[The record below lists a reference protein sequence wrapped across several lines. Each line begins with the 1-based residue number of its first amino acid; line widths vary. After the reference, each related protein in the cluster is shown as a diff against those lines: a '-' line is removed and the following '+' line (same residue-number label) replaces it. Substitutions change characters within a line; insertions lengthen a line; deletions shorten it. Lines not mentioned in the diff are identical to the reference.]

1 MDQISKKIEMI
12 SQKLKELKNKFYNH
26 KIDGYLVP
34 KNDEYFSEFAQKDK
48 LKSISGFNGSF
59 GLAIILKKKNFLF
72 VDGRYVEQAK
82 IQVGKKFKILEI
94 PKTLPHQILSSR
106 LNLGFDPMV
115 FTYRSLLYF
124 FRNKIKLTPITK
136 TIIKS
141 DTLKDRISRKFY
153 SLSPKVVGETVNS
166 KIKRLIQILKKDG
179 SDHIFI
185 SAPENV
191 AWLLNIRG
199 RDNPFSPIPN
209 CRVIL
214 NTKGKIS
221 FFSDIKKSSNIF
233 KKKNFLKIS
242 FFNENKIE
250 NFLSELNVKKIII
263 DKNSCSILFENLIR
277 SKFKISKIGDPLY
290 IMKSIKNKVEINKTI
305 ESHIHDGVAVTK
317 FLYWIKKNQNK
328 KISEIDAEKKLESFR
343 KQNKNYL
350 FPSFNTISATGKN
363 GSIIHYRASNKT
375 CREIKRNDIYL
386 CDSGGQYAYG
396 TTDVTRTIS
405 FKRQPK
411 NIIDSFTR
419 VLKGHIAVATANI
432 SKQKNGS
439 NIDKLARKYLKEVK
453 KDFSHGTGHG
463 VGYFLNVHEG
473 PQAISKRNSVK
484 LREGMILSNEPGFY
498 LQGKFGIRIENL
510 VYIKKEKNNL
520 IFKNLTLV
528 PIDINLVNFKLL
540 SSQEKKYLINYH
552 FEVYSKIQ
560 KFLSINEKRWLMKSI

>member
-1 MDQISKKIEMI
+1 MDQISKKIKMI
-12 SQKLKELKNKFYNH
+12 SQRLKELKKKLNLH
-26 KIDGYLVP
+26 KIDGYIIP

-48 LKSISGFNGSF
+48 LKTISAFNGSF
-59 GLAIILKKKNFLF
+59 GLAIVLKKKNFLF

-82 IQVGKKFKILEI
+82 IQSGKNFKIIEI
-94 PKTLPHQILSSR
+94 PRKLPHQILNSR

-115 FTYRSLLYF
+115 FTSRSLLYY
-124 FRNKIKLTPITK
+124 FRNKIKLTPIPT
-136 TIIKS
+136 TLLNSNIIKGRKS
-141 DTLKDRISRKFY
+141 KKFY
-153 SLSPKVVGETVNS
+153 LLKTEVVGETMNS

-209 CRVIL
+209 CRIIL
-214 NTKGKIS
+214 NTKGKVS
-221 FFSDIKKSSNIF
+221 FFSDIKSSSNML
-233 KKKNFLKIS
+233 KKKDFIKTS
-242 FFNENKIE
+242 FFTENQIE
-250 NFLSELNVKKIII
+250 NFLVKLNAKKIII
-263 DKNSCSILFENLIR
+263 DKNSCSLFFENIIN

-290 IMKSIKNKVEINKTI
+290 LMKSVKNKVEINNTI
-305 ESHIHDGVAVTK
+305 KSHISDGVAVTK

-328 KISEIDAEKKLESFR
+328 KISEIDADKKLASFR

-350 FPSFNTISATGKN
+350 FPSFNTISATGRN
-363 GSIIHYRASNKT
+363 GSIIHYRASKKT
-375 CREIKRNDIYL
+375 CREIKPNDIYL
-386 CDSGGQYAYG
+386 CDSGGQYNYG

-405 FKRQPK
+405 FKEQPK
-411 NIIDSFTR
+411 NIKDSFTR

-432 SKQKNGS
+432 SKQKTGS

-473 PQAISKRNSVK
+473 PQAISKNNNVK
-484 LREGMILSNEPGFY
+484 LKDGMILSNEPGFY
-498 LQGKFGIRIENL
+498 LQGKYGIRIENL

-520 IFKNLTLV
+520 VFKNLTLA
-528 PIDINLVNFKLL
+528 PIDMSLVNFRLL
-540 SSQEKKYLINYH
+540 NPQEKKYLINYH
-552 FEVYSKIQ
+552 LDVYYKLY
-560 KFLSINEKRWLMKSI
+560 KFLTLSEKKWFLKSI

>member
-1 MDQISKKIEMI
+1 MI
-12 SQKLKELKNKFYNH
+12 SEKLKELKNKFYSH
-26 KIDGYLVP
+26 KIDGYVVP
-34 KNDEYFSEFAQKDK
+34 KNDEYFSEFAKKDK
-48 LKSISGFNGSF
+48 LKTITGFDGSF

-82 IQVGKKFKILEI
+82 IQAGKKFKIFEI
-94 PKTLPHQILSSR
+94 SKKLPYQILNSR
-106 LNLGFDPMV
+106 LNLGFDPTV
-115 FTYRSLLYF
+115 FTSRSLIYF

-136 TIIKS
+136 IIVNPDILKS
-141 DTLKDRISRKFY
+141 HTSRKFY
-153 SLSPKVVGETVNS
+153 SLNPKVVGETANS
-166 KIKRLIQILKKDG
+166 KIKRLIQILKKDR
-179 SDHIFI
+179 SDYIFI

-209 CRVIL
+209 CRIVIS
-214 NTKGKIS
+214 TKGEVS

-233 KKKNFLKIS
+233 KKKNSLKIS
-242 FFNENKIE
+242 FYKESQIE
-250 NFLSELNVKKIII
+250 NFLGRLKSKKIII
-263 DKNSCSILFENLIR
+263 DKNSCPVLLENLIN

-290 IMKSIKNKVEINKTI
+290 LMKSIKNKVEINKTI

-350 FPSFNTISATGKN
+350 FPSFSTISATGKN

-375 CREIKRNDIYL
+375 CREIKQNDIYL
-386 CDSGGQYAYG
+386 CDSGGQYTYG

-405 FKRQPK
+405 FKVQPK
-411 NIIDSFTR
+411 NIKDAFTR
-419 VLKGHIAVATANI
+419 VLKGHIAVASANI
-432 SKQKNGS
+432 SKQKTGS
-439 NIDKLARKYLKEVK
+439 NIDKLARRYLNEVK

-473 PQAISKRNSVK
+473 PQAISKRNNIE

-498 LQGKFGIRIENL
+498 LQGKYGIRIENL

-520 IFKNLTLV
+520 VFKNLTLA
-528 PIDINLVNFKLL
+528 PIDINLINFNLL
-540 SSQEKKYLINYH
+540 SSEEKKYLINYH
-552 FEVYSKIQ
+552 FEVYSKIH
-560 KFLSINEKRWLMKSI
+560 KYLSLSEKKWLLKSI

>member
-1 MDQISKKIEMI
+1 MDQISKKIKMI
-12 SQKLKELKNKFYNH
+12 SQKLKELKNKFYH
-26 KIDGYLVP
+26 LEIDGYLVP

-48 LKSISGFNGSF
+48 LKTITGFNGSF

-94 PKTLPHQILSSR
+94 PKKLPYQILSSK

-115 FTYRSLLYF
+115 FTSRSLQYY

-141 DTLKDRISRKFY
+141 DILKEHESRNFY
-153 SLSPKVVGETVNS
+153 SLSPRVVGETVKS

-209 CRVIL
+209 CRIIL
-214 NTKGKIS
+214 NTKGEIN

-233 KKKNFLKIS
+233 TKRDFLKI
-242 FFNENKIE
+242 FFFKENQIE
-250 NFLSELNVKKIII
+250 NFLKRLIAKKVII
-263 DKNSCSILFENLIR
+263 DKNSCSISLEVLIS
-277 SKFKISKIGDPLY
+277 SKFKVSKIGDPLY
-290 IMKSIKNKVEINKTI
+290 LMKSIKNKVEISQTI
-305 ESHIHDGVAVTK
+305 KSHIHDGVAVTK
-317 FLYWIKKNQNK
+317 FLYWIKKNQGK
-328 KISEIDAEKKLESFR
+328 KISEIDAEKKLESLR

-350 FPSFNTISATGKN
+350 FPSFSTISATGKN

-375 CREIKRNDIYL
+375 CREIKQNDIYL

-405 FKRQPK
+405 FEAQPK
-411 NIIDSFTR
+411 NIKDAYTR

-432 SKQKNGS
+432 SKQKTGS
-439 NIDKLARKYLKEVK
+439 NIDKLARRYLKEVK

-473 PQAISKRNSVK
+473 PQAISRRNNVK

-498 LQGKFGIRIENL
+498 LKGKYGVRIENL
-510 VYIKKEKNNL
+510 VYVKKEKNNL
-520 IFKNLTLV
+520 VFKNLTLV
-528 PIDINLVNFKLL
+528 PIDIDLINFKIL
-540 SSQEKKYLINYH
+540 SSQEKKYLISYH
-552 FEVYSKIQ
+552 FEVYSKIH
-560 KFLSINEKRWLMKSI
+560 KFLSFDEKIWLLKSI

>member
-1 MDQISKKIEMI
+1 MI
-12 SQKLKELKNKFYNH
+12 SEKLKELKNKFYHH
-26 KIDGYLVP
+26 KIDGYVVP
-34 KNDEYFSEFAQKDK
+34 KNDEYFSEFAKKDK
-48 LKSISGFNGSF
+48 LKTITGFDGSF

-82 IQVGKKFKILEI
+82 IQAGKKFKILEI
-94 PKTLPHQILSSR
+94 SKKLPYQILNSR
-106 LNLGFDPMV
+106 LNLGFDPKV
-115 FTYRSLLYF
+115 FTSRSLIYF

-136 TIIKS
+136 IIVNS
-141 DTLKDRISRKFY
+141 DILKNHTSSKFY
-153 SLSPKVVGETVNS
+153 SLNPKVVGETVNS
-166 KIKRLIQILKKDG
+166 KIKRLIQILKKDR
-179 SDHIFI
+179 SDYIFI

-209 CRVIL
+209 CKIII
-214 NTKGKIS
+214 NNKGEIS
-221 FFSDIKKSSNIF
+221 FFSDIKKSSNIS
-233 KKKNFLKIS
+233 KKKIFLRIS
-242 FFNENKIE
+242 FYKENQIE
-250 NFLSELNVKKIII
+250 NFLDRLKSKKIII
-263 DKNSCSILFENLIR
+263 DKNSCPVLLENLIS

-290 IMKSIKNKVEINKTI
+290 LMKSIKNKVEINKTI

-350 FPSFNTISATGKN
+350 FPSFSTISATGKN
-363 GSIIHYRASNKT
+363 GSIIHYCASNKT
-375 CREIKRNDIYL
+375 CREIKRNDLYL
-386 CDSGGQYAYG
+386 FDSGGQYTYG

-405 FKRQPK
+405 FKVQPK
-411 NIIDSFTR
+411 NIKDAFTR

-432 SKQKNGS
+432 SKQKTGS
-439 NIDKLARKYLKEVK
+439 NIDKLARSYLNEVK

-473 PQAISKRNSVK
+473 PHAISKRNTIK

-498 LQGKFGIRIENL
+498 LQGKYGIRIENL

-520 IFKNLTLV
+520 VFKNLTLV
-528 PIDINLVNFKLL
+528 PIDINLINFKLL
-540 SSQEKKYLINYH
+540 SSEEKKYLINYH
-552 FEVYSKIQ
+552 FEVYSKIH
-560 KFLSINEKRWLMKSI
+560 KFLSLSEKKWLIKSL

>member
-1 MDQISKKIEMI
+1 MDQISKKIKMI
-12 SQKLKELKNKFYNH
+12 SQSLKKLKKKFYDYE
-26 KIDGYLVP
+26 IDGYVVP

-48 LKSISGFNGSF
+48 LKTITGFNGSF

-82 IQVGKKFKILEI
+82 IQAGKKFKILEI
-94 PKTLPHQILSSR
+94 PKKLPYQILRPS

-115 FTYRSLLYF
+115 FTSRSLLYY
-124 FRNKIKLTPITK
+124 FRNKVKLTPIPNS
-136 TIIKS
+136 ILNSNIS
-141 DTLKDRISRKFY
+141 KDQTSKKFY
-153 SLSPKVVGETVNS
+153 LLNPKIVGETVNS

-209 CRVIL
+209 CRIIL
-214 NTKGKIS
+214 NTKGEVS
-221 FFSDIKKSSNIF
+221 FFSDIKNSSNIF
-233 KKKNFLKIS
+233 KKKDFLRTS
-242 FFNENKIE
+242 FFKDSQIE
-250 NFLSELNVKKIII
+250 NFLNKLNVKKIII
-263 DKNSCSILFENLIR
+263 DKNSCSVLLENLIS

-290 IMKSIKNKVEINKTI
+290 LMKSIKNKVEINNTI
-305 ESHIHDGVAVTK
+305 ESHIYDGVAVTK

-343 KQNKNYL
+343 KKNKNYL

-375 CREIKRNDIYL
+375 CREIRRNDIYL
-386 CDSGGQYAYG
+386 CDSGGQYSYG
-396 TTDVTRTIS
+396 TTDVTRTVS
-405 FKRQPK
+405 FNKQSK
-411 NIIDSFTR
+411 NIKDTFTR

-432 SKQKNGS
+432 SKQKTGS

-473 PQAISKRNSVK
+473 PQAISKRNNIK
-484 LREGMILSNEPGFY
+484 LREGMILSNEPGYY
-498 LQGKFGIRIENL
+498 LKGKYGIRIENL

-520 IFKNLTLV
+520 VFKNLTLA

-540 SSQEKKYLINYH
+540 SSEEKKYLINYH

-560 KFLSINEKRWLMKSI
+560 KFLSSSEKKWLIKSI

>member
-1 MDQISKKIEMI
+1 MDQVSKKIKMI
-12 SQKLKELKNKFYNH
+12 SEKLKELKNKFYHH
-26 KIDGYLVP
+26 KIDGYIVP
-34 KNDEYFSEFAQKDK
+34 KNDEYFSEFAKKDK
-48 LKSISGFNGSF
+48 LKTITGFDGSF

-82 IQVGKKFKILEI
+82 IQAGKKFKILEI
-94 PKTLPHQILSSR
+94 PKQLPYQILNSR
-106 LNLGFDPMV
+106 LNLGFDPTV
-115 FTYRSLLYF
+115 FTSRSLIYF

-136 TIIKS
+136 IIVNS
-141 DTLKDRISRKFY
+141 DILTNRTSRKFY
-153 SLSPKVVGETVNS
+153 SLNQKVVGETAGS
-166 KIKRLIQILKKDG
+166 KIKRLIQILKKDR
-179 SDHIFI
+179 SDYIFI

-209 CRVIL
+209 CRIIIS
-214 NTKGKIS
+214 TKGEIS

-233 KKKNFLKIS
+233 KKKSFLRIS
-242 FFNENKIE
+242 FYKENQIE
-250 NFLSELNVKKIII
+250 NFLDRLKSKKIII
-263 DKNSCSILFENLIR
+263 DKNSCSVLLENLIS

-290 IMKSIKNKVEINKTI
+290 LMKSLKNKVEINKTI

-350 FPSFNTISATGKN
+350 FPSFSTISATGKN

-375 CREIKRNDIYL
+375 CREIKQNDVYL
-386 CDSGGQYAYG
+386 CDSGGQYTYG

-405 FKRQPK
+405 FKVQPK
-411 NIIDSFTR
+411 DIKDAFTR

-432 SKQKNGS
+432 SKQKTGS
-439 NIDKLARKYLKEVK
+439 NIDKLARRYLNEVK

-473 PQAISKRNSVK
+473 PQAISKRNNIK

-498 LQGKFGIRIENL
+498 LQGKYGIRIENL

-520 IFKNLTLV
+520 VFKNLTLV
-528 PIDINLVNFKLL
+528 PIDINLINFRLL
-540 SSQEKKYLINYH
+540 STEEKKYLINYH
-552 FEVYSKIQ
+552 FEVYSKIH
-560 KFLSINEKRWLMKSI
+560 KFLSLSEKKWLLKSL

>member
-1 MDQISKKIEMI
+1 MDQISKKIKMI
-12 SQKLKELKNKFYNH
+12 SEKLKELKNKFYHH
-26 KIDGYLVP
+26 KIDGYVVT
-34 KNDEYFSEFAQKDK
+34 KNDEYFSEFAKKDK
-48 LKSISGFNGSF
+48 LKTITGFDGSL

-72 VDGRYVEQAK
+72 VDGRYTEQAK
-82 IQVGKKFKILEI
+82 IQAGKKFKIFEI
-94 PKTLPHQILSSR
+94 PKKLPHQILNSK
-106 LNLGFDPMV
+106 LNLGFDPTV
-115 FTYRSLLYF
+115 FTSRNLLYY
-124 FRNKIKLTPITK
+124 FRNKVKLTPITK
-136 TIIKS
+136 TIVNSNIS
-141 DTLKDRISRKFY
+141 NDYTSRKFY
-153 SLSPKVVGETVNS
+153 SLNPKVVGETVNS
-166 KIKRLIQILKKDG
+166 KIKRLIQILKKDR

-209 CRVIL
+209 CRIII
-214 NTKGKIS
+214 NIKGEVS

-233 KKKNFLKIS
+233 KKKIFLRVS
-242 FFNENKIE
+242 FYKEKQIE
-250 NFLSELNVKKIII
+250 NILGKLKCKKIII
-263 DKNSCSILFENLIR
+263 DKNSCPVLLENLIN
-277 SKFKISKIGDPLY
+277 SKFKISKIEDPLY
-290 IMKSIKNKVEINKTI
+290 LMKSIKNKVEINKTI

-328 KISEIDAEKKLESFR
+328 KISEIDAEKKLEFFR

-350 FPSFNTISATGKN
+350 FPSFSTISATGKN

-386 CDSGGQYAYG
+386 CDSGGQYTYG

-405 FKRQPK
+405 FKEQPK
-411 NIIDSFTR
+411 NIKDAFTR
-419 VLKGHIAVATANI
+419 VLKGHIAVATANV
-432 SKQKNGS
+432 SKQKTGS
-439 NIDKLARKYLKEVK
+439 NIDNLARKYLKEVK

-473 PQAISKRNSVK
+473 PQAISKRNNIK

-498 LQGKFGIRIENL
+498 LQGKYGIRIENL

-528 PIDINLVNFKLL
+528 PIDIHLINFKLL
-540 SSQEKKYLINYH
+540 SSQEKRYLINYH
-552 FEVYSKIQ
+552 FEVYSKIH
-560 KFLSINEKRWLMKSI
+560 KFLSLSEKKWLIKSI

>member
-1 MDQISKKIEMI
+1 MI
-12 SQKLKELKNKFYNH
+12 SVKLKELKNKFFHH
-26 KIDGYLVP
+26 KIDGYVIP
-34 KNDEYFSEFAQKDK
+34 KNDEYFSEFANKDK
-48 LKSISGFNGSF
+48 LKTITGFDGSF

-82 IQVGKKFKILEI
+82 IQAGKNFKILEI
-94 PKTLPHQILSSR
+94 PKKLPYQILSSR
-106 LNLGFDPMV
+106 LNLGFDPTV
-115 FTYRSLLYF
+115 FTSRSLIYF

-136 TIIKS
+136 MMVNSDIIESHTSK
-141 DTLKDRISRKFY
+141 KFY
-153 SLSPKVVGETVNS
+153 SLNQKVVGETANS
-166 KIKRLIQILKKDG
+166 KIKRLIQILKKDR
-179 SDHIFI
+179 SDYIFI

-209 CRVIL
+209 CRLVFS
-214 NTKGKIS
+214 TKGEVS

-233 KKKNFLKIS
+233 KKKRSLKIS
-242 FFNENKIE
+242 FYKENQIE
-250 NFLSELNVKKIII
+250 NFLGRLKSKKIII
-263 DKNSCSILFENLIR
+263 DKNSCSVFLESLIN

-290 IMKSIKNKVEINKTI
+290 LMKSIKNKVEINKTI

-328 KISEIDAEKKLESFR
+328 KISEINAEKKLEFFR

-350 FPSFNTISATGKN
+350 FPSFSTISATGKN

-375 CREIKRNDIYL
+375 CREIKQNDVYL
-386 CDSGGQYAYG
+386 CDSGGQYKYG
-396 TTDVTRTIS
+396 TTDITRTIA
-405 FKRQPK
+405 FKEQPK
-411 NIIDSFTR
+411 KIKDAFTR

-432 SKQKNGS
+432 SKQKTGS

-473 PQAISKRNSVK
+473 PQAISKRNNIK

-498 LQGKFGIRIENL
+498 LQGKYGIRIENL

-520 IFKNLTLV
+520 VFKNLTLA
-528 PIDINLVNFKLL
+528 PIDINLINFNLL
-540 SSQEKKYLINYH
+540 SSEEKKYLINYH
-552 FEVYSKIQ
+552 FEVYSKIH
-560 KFLSINEKRWLMKSI
+560 KFLSLSEKKWLIKSL

>member
-1 MDQISKKIEMI
+1 MDQISKKIKMI
-12 SQKLKELKNKFYNH
+12 SQSLKKLKKKFYDYE
-26 KIDGYLVP
+26 IDGYVVP

-48 LKSISGFNGSF
+48 LKTITGFNGSF

-82 IQVGKKFKILEI
+82 IQAGKKFKILEI
-94 PKTLPHQILSSR
+94 PKKLPYQILRPS

-115 FTYRSLLYF
+115 FTSRSLLYY
-124 FRNKIKLTPITK
+124 FRNKVKLTPIPNS
-136 TIIKS
+136 ILNSNIS
-141 DTLKDRISRKFY
+141 KDQTSKKFY
-153 SLSPKVVGETVNS
+153 LLNPKIVGETVNS

-209 CRVIL
+209 CRIIL
-214 NTKGKIS
+214 NTKGEVS
-221 FFSDIKKSSNIF
+221 FFSDIKNSSNIF
-233 KKKNFLKIS
+233 KKKDFLRTS
-242 FFNENKIE
+242 FFKDSQIE
-250 NFLSELNVKKIII
+250 NFLNKLNVKKIII
-263 DKNSCSILFENLIR
+263 DKNSCSVLLENLIS
-277 SKFKISKIGDPLY
+277 SKFKVSKVGDPLY
-290 IMKSIKNKVEINKTI
+290 LMKSIKNKVEINNTI
-305 ESHIHDGVAVTK
+305 ESHIYDGVAVTR

-350 FPSFNTISATGKN
+350 FPSFSTISATGKN

-375 CREIKRNDIYL
+375 CREIKQNDVYL
-386 CDSGGQYAYG
+386 CDSGGQYTYG

-405 FKRQPK
+405 FKVQPK
-411 NIIDSFTR
+411 NIKDAFTR
-419 VLKGHIAVATANI
+419 VLKGHIAVASANI
-432 SKQKNGS
+432 SKQKTGS
-439 NIDKLARKYLKEVK
+439 NIDKLARRYLNEVK

-473 PQAISKRNSVK
+473 PQAISKRNNIE

-498 LQGKFGIRIENL
+498 LQGKYGIRIENL

-520 IFKNLTLV
+520 VFKNLTLA
-528 PIDINLVNFKLL
+528 PIDINLINFNLL
-540 SSQEKKYLINYH
+540 SSEEKKYLINYH
-552 FEVYSKIQ
+552 FEVYSKIH
-560 KFLSINEKRWLMKSI
+560 KFLSLSEKKWLIKSL

>member
-1 MDQISKKIEMI
+1 MI
-12 SQKLKELKNKFYNH
+12 FKKLKELKNKFYH
-26 KIDGYLVP
+26 YGIDGYIVP
-34 KNDEYFSEFAQKDK
+34 KNDEYFSEYAQNDK
-48 LKSISGFNGSF
+48 LKTITGFNGSF
-59 GLAIILKKKNFLF
+59 GLAIILKDKNFIF

-94 PKTLPHQILSSR
+94 PKKLPHQILSSS

-115 FTYRSLLYF
+115 FTSRSLIYY

-136 TIIKS
+136 TIINSNISNHHKS
-141 DTLKDRISRKFY
+141 KKFY
-153 SLSPKVVGETVNS
+153 SLNQTVVGETAS
-166 KIKRLIQILKKDG
+166 AKIKRLIQVLKKDG

-209 CRVIL
+209 CRMIL
-214 NTKGKIS
+214 NTKGEIT
-221 FFSDIKKSSNIF
+221 FFSDIKKTSNIL
-233 KKKNFLKIS
+233 KEKDFLGTS
-242 FFNENKIE
+242 FYKEYQIE
-250 NFLSELNVKKIII
+250 NYLSKLKVKKIII
-263 DKNSCSILFENLIR
+263 DKNSCPVLLENFID

-290 IMKSIKNKVEINKTI
+290 LMKSIKNKVEISKTI
-305 ESHIHDGVAVTK
+305 ESHVHDGVAVTK

-328 KISEIDAEKKLESFR
+328 KISEIDAEKKLQTFR
-343 KQNKNYL
+343 KRNKNYL
-350 FPSFNTISATGKN
+350 FPSFSTISATGKN
-363 GSIIHYRASNKT
+363 GSIIHYCASNKT
-375 CREIKRNDIYL
+375 CREIKRNDLYL
-386 CDSGGQYAYG
+386 FDSGGQYTYG

-405 FKRQPK
+405 FKVQPK
-411 NIIDSFTR
+411 NIKDAFTR

-432 SKQKNGS
+432 SKQKTGS

-473 PQAISKRNSVK
+473 PQAISKRNNVK

-498 LQGKFGIRIENL
+498 LQGKYGIRIENL
-510 VYIKKEKNNL
+510 VYIKKEKKNL
-520 IFKNLTLV
+520 VFKNLTLA
-528 PIDINLVNFKLL
+528 PIDINLINFKLL

-552 FEVYSKIQ
+552 FEVYSKIHR
-560 KFLSINEKRWLMKSI
+560 FLSFSEKKWLIKSI

>member
-1 MDQISKKIEMI
+1 MI
-12 SQKLKELKNKFYNH
+12 TQKLKELKNKFYHH
-26 KIDGYLVP
+26 KIDGFVVP
-34 KNDEYFSEFAQKDK
+34 KNDEYFSEFTKKDK
-48 LKSISGFNGSF
+48 LKIITGFDGSF

-82 IQVGKKFKILEI
+82 IQAGKKFKILEI
-94 PKTLPHQILSSR
+94 PKKLPYQILSSR
-106 LNLGFDPMV
+106 LNLGFDPTV
-115 FTYRSLLYF
+115 FTSRSLIYF

-136 TIIKS
+136 VKVNSDVIKS
-141 DTLKDRISRKFY
+141 HTSRKFY
-153 SLSPKVVGETVNS
+153 SLNPKVVGETVNN
-166 KIKRLIQILKKDG
+166 KIKRLIQILKKDR
-179 SDHIFI
+179 SDYIFI

-209 CRVIL
+209 CRIVIS
-214 NTKGKIS
+214 TKGEVS

-233 KKKNFLKIS
+233 KKNSSLKIS
-242 FFNENKIE
+242 FYKENQIE
-250 NFLSELNVKKIII
+250 NFLGRLKSKKIII
-263 DKNSCSILFENLIR
+263 DKNTCSVLLENLIN

-290 IMKSIKNKVEINKTI
+290 LMKSIKNKVEINKTI

-328 KISEIDAEKKLESFR
+328 RISEIYAEKKLESFR

-350 FPSFNTISATGKN
+350 FPSFSTISATGKN

-375 CREIKRNDIYL
+375 CREIKQNDIYL
-386 CDSGGQYAYG
+386 CDSGGQYTYG

-405 FKRQPK
+405 FKEQPK
-411 NIIDSFTR
+411 NIKDAFTR

-432 SKQKNGS
+432 SKQKTGS

-473 PQAISKRNSVK
+473 PQAISKRNNVQ

-498 LQGKFGIRIENL
+498 LQGKYGIRIENL

-520 IFKNLTLV
+520 VFKNLTLA
-528 PIDINLVNFKLL
+528 PIDIDLINFKLL
-540 SSQEKKYLINYH
+540 SSQEKRYLINYH
-552 FEVYSKIQ
+552 FEVYSKIH
-560 KFLSINEKRWLMKSI
+560 KFLSLNEKKWLIKSI

>member
-1 MDQISKKIEMI
+1 MI
-12 SQKLKELKNKFYNH
+12 SQKLKELKNKFYH
-26 KIDGYLVP
+26 HEIDGYLVP

-48 LKSISGFNGSF
+48 LQTITGFNGSF

-94 PKTLPHQILSSR
+94 PKKLPHQILSSK

-115 FTYRSLLYF
+115 FTSRSLIYF

-141 DTLKDRISRKFY
+141 DILKDHTSRKFY
-153 SLSPKVVGETVNS
+153 SLNPKVVGETVNS
-166 KIKRLIQILKKDG
+166 KIRRLIQILKKDG

-209 CRVIL
+209 CRIIL
-214 NTKGKIS
+214 NTRGKIS
-221 FFSDIKKSSNIF
+221 FFSDIKKSSNILKKRGSSKIFFF
-233 KKKNFLKIS
+233 K
-242 FFNENKIE
+242 ENQIE
-250 NFLSELNVKKIII
+250 NFLRRLNAKKFII
-263 DKNSCSILFENLIR
+263 DKNSCSILFENLIS
-277 SKFKISKIGDPLY
+277 SKFEVSKIGDPLY
-290 IMKSIKNKVEINKTI
+290 LMKSIKNKVEINKTI
-305 ESHIHDGVAVTK
+305 ESHVNDGVAVTK
-317 FLYWIKKNQNK
+317 FLYWIKKNQDK

-375 CREIKRNDIYL
+375 CREIKPNDIYL
-386 CDSGGQYAYG
+386 CDSGGQYKYG

-405 FKRQPK
+405 FKAQPTNVK
-411 NIIDSFTR
+411 DTFTR

-432 SKQKNGS
+432 SKQKTGL
-439 NIDKLARKYLKEVK
+439 NIDKLARKYLKKVK

-463 VGYFLNVHEG
+463 VGFFLNVHEG
-473 PQAISKRNSVK
+473 PQAISKRNNIK

-498 LQGKFGIRIENL
+498 LRGKYGIRIENL

-520 IFKNLTLV
+520 VFKNLTLA
-528 PIDINLVNFKLL
+528 PIDISLVNFKLL
-540 SSQEKKYLINYH
+540 SFQEKKYLINYH
-552 FEVYSKIQ
+552 FEVYSKIS
-560 KFLSINEKRWLMKSI
+560 KFLSLSEKKWLIKSI

>member
-1 MDQISKKIEMI
+1 MDQISKKIKMI
-12 SQKLKELKNKFYNH
+12 SQKLKELKNKFYNY

-48 LKSISGFNGSF
+48 LKNITGFNGSF

-82 IQVGKKFKILEI
+82 IQVGKKFKIFEI
-94 PKTLPHQILSSR
+94 PKKLPHQILSSR

-124 FRNKIKLTPITK
+124 FNNKIKLTPITK

-141 DTLKDRISRKFY
+141 DTLKDHTSRKFY
-153 SLSPKVVGETVNS
+153 SLSPKVVGETVDS

-214 NTKGKIS
+214 NVKGEIS

-233 KKKNFLKIS
+233 KKKDFLKIS
-242 FFNENKIE
+242 FFNENQIK
-250 NFLSELNVKKIII
+250 NFLSGLNIKKIII

-277 SKFKISKIGDPLY
+277 SQFKISKIGDPLY
-290 IMKSIKNKVEINKTI
+290 LMKSIKNKVEINKTI

-328 KISEIDAEKKLESFR
+328 KISEIDAEKKLESLR

-350 FPSFNTISATGKN
+350 FPSFNTISASGKN

-405 FKRQPK
+405 FKRQSK
-411 NIIDSFTR
+411 NIIDAFTR

-473 PQAISKRNSVK
+473 PQAISKRNNVK

-520 IFKNLTLV
+520 VFKNLTLV

-560 KFLSINEKRWLMKSI
+560 KFLSKNEKKWLIKSI